1 MPHYECSSSNRD
13 RFPFFHFW
21 SSSVLSPNLKMWPA
35 LFQGQGVLSVRLFW
49 LSFRGRG
56 FFPRKTTQDQESEGL
71 WHECHKISGLGILKF
86 PSLPKRGKMINLLLH
101 EFYNRTSF
109 WSWVEWLPEPL
120 APWSRWVGSR
130 YLSLAVNIYIPM
142 GWIILFMFKQLFI
155 LIGVSI
161 QGTPPIGWCSLC
173 S

>member
-1 MPHYECSSSNRD
+1 MEMLINYPCSSLPHYECSSSNRD

-86 PSLPKRGKMINLLLH
+86 PSLPKRGNMINC
-101 EFYNRTSF
+101 FFMSF
-109 WSWVEWLPEPL
+109 ITGWVFGAEQSGVRNVWLRGQGE
-120 APWSRWVGSR
+120 S
-130 YLSLAVNIYIPM
+130 AVVAYH
-142 GWIILFMFKQLFI
+142 WR
-155 LIGVSI
+155 
-161 QGTPPIGWCSLC
+161 
-173 S
+173 